1 MTTYDFY
8 IDKRKNNKN
17 DNFVDIIL
25 DYPIEIKD
33 YEYLRV
39 KLVDFKF
46 LNNIYNIS
54 ANLMNN
60 QFNIRSYSKIYT
72 YITTIHNEYTDDG
85 FYRPLGSNA
94 FDESGLV
101 VVSDDIVAN
110 TSTLSTIDKNHS
122 YVYYSDLITSSPTPP
137 DYWWKNIFADNTT
150 PNSRRMLLEKDLK
163 YIEIVDTANT
173 AITYFNLSFMK
184 PTTIAQDTIVTFK
197 IQRFNNTSNQYEDAG
212 TLNLTFTQ
220 DDLYY
225 YDYQVYLSTPT
236 ASSKYRIVC
245 DTETTFETYITEL
258 RGFRETYTFDNGT
271 LSNTPIET
279 TLTIPDGFYKASTFT
294 SILNTLLSSFNLT
307 CSINQYTNKLKITN
321 TNNFTPTTSSL
332 NDLNGVLD
340 LVIPNIENMKENWGI
355 NESYQQ
361 YINIPLN
368 GYYEGDTNINLLNL
382 SKIIISTDL
391 NFSQY
396 TKKDLIIGNNLNSGI
411 GNILTWVDADNIPLS
426 CIKYTNYENT
436 LYKIENKYISKI
448 TIRFFNEKQQPLFID
463 NGLLHLQIHK
473 YFKKSH
479 K

>member
-33 YEYLRV
+33 YEYLKV

-72 YITTIHNEYTDDG
+72 YTTSAIPEYTDDG

-94 FDESGLV
+94 FDESGNV
-101 VVSDDIVAN
+101 FVTDDIVAN

-163 YIEIVDTANT
+163 YIEVVDTANR
-173 AITYFNLSFMK
+173 AIIYFNLSFMK

-197 IQRFNNTSNQYEDAG
+197 IQRFNNTSNQYEDAS
-212 TLNLTFTQ
+212 TLNVTFTQ

-245 DTETTFETYITEL
+245 DTITTFETYITEL
-258 RGFRETYTFDNGT
+258 RGFTEEYTFDNGT
-271 LSNTPIET
+271 LSNTPVET
-279 TLTIPDGFYKASTFT
+279 TLTIPYGFYKASTFT

-307 CSINQYTNKLKITN
+307 TSINQYTNKLKITN
-321 TNNFTPTTSSL
+321 NNDFTPTTSSL

-355 NESYQQ
+355 TESYQQ

>member
-33 YEYLRV
+33 YEYLKV

-72 YITTIHNEYTDDG
+72 YTTSAIPEYTDDG

-94 FDESGLV
+94 FDESGNV
-101 VVSDDIVAN
+101 FVTDDIVAN

-150 PNSRRMLLEKDLK
+150 PNNRRMLLEKDLK
-163 YIEIVDTANT
+163 YIEVVDTANR

-197 IQRFNNTSNQYEDAG
+197 IQRFNNTSNQYEDAS
-212 TLNLTFTQ
+212 TLNVTFTQ

-245 DTETTFETYITEL
+245 DTITTFETYITEL
-258 RGFRETYTFDNGT
+258 RGFTEEYTFDNGT
-271 LSNTPIET
+271 LSNTPVET
-279 TLTIPDGFYKASTFT
+279 TLTIPYGFYKASTFI

-307 CSINQYTNKLKITN
+307 TSINQYTNKLKITN
-321 TNNFTPTTSSL
+321 NNDFTPTTSSL

-355 NESYQQ
+355 TESYQQ